1 VTAGRCFPVTGARG
15 GLHRRDAPVAV
26 PGGEG
31 GGRHSHLVLLYQYP
45 RPGVV
50 DGGSG
55 QAPGAP
61 TPADASTEAKAD
73 PAFPDG
79 ALLGRV
85 AVLRVPAF
93 SGDRPLARRYGAAG
107 RAAVR

>member
-1 VTAGRCFPVTGARG
+1 
-15 GLHRRDAPVAV
+15 
-26 PGGEG
+26 
-31 GGRHSHLVLLYQYP
+31 LVLPYQLP
-45 RPGVV
+45 RPGVG

-55 QAPGAP
+55 QASGAP

-73 PAFPDG
+73 PAFPHG

-93 SGDRPLARRYGAAG
+93 TGNPDTGL
-107 RAAVR
+107 